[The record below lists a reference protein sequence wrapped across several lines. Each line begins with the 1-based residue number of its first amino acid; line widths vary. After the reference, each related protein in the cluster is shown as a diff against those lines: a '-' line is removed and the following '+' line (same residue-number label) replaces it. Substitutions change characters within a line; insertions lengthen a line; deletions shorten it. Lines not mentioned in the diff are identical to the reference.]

1 MSDYLEITPL
11 GGLGEFGMNCS
22 VLRCGED
29 MILIDA
35 GMTFPGGRLS
45 GGLGVDVI
53 VPDISFLKEH
63 QHKLRAIV
71 LTHGHEDHIG
81 SVSYIIDELAAPIY
95 GSRMTLGLVGQKLKE
110 RKLEN
115 SAELIPIE
123 ARDRLEFGSI
133 SVEPL
138 HVTHSFPDAFC
149 FAISSP
155 VGNIIWT
162 GDFKFDQTPVDRQPS
177 DVTRLAEYG
186 EQGVLALFSDS
197 TNSEVPGVAPS
208 EFTMY
213 EGLGNLFR
221 KAEKKIIVASFAS
234 SIPRIQVI
242 LELAQRVGRKVVP
255 IGRRMVANIRT
266 AVEVGCLE
274 YPEDLVISVGDTK
287 DFPPDQLLILATGS
301 QGEPMAALSRMA
313 VNEFKGIQVEEN
325 DTVILSA
332 RVIPGNEKLISNLVN
347 HFYRRGARVYD
358 SRSAPVHTSGHGL
371 RDDLKLMIN
380 LTRPHFF
387 IPIHGEFR
395 QLKNH
400 ASLAQDQGIPQEN
413 VLIIEN
419 GDNLQLRPDS
429 AQLTDKVTVGR
440 RFIDEGSLGQVH
452 EMVLRDRRFL
462 SEDGFL
468 VVVLRVDR
476 LTGDLIGKPELVSR
490 GFVLT
495 DASAELMEATQE
507 EVSNIVD
514 ETPLEEKQDQEL
526 FNEILRKALKRF
538 LRKKTGKRPIIL
550 PVVIEI

>member
-11 GGLGEFGMNCS
+11 GGVGEFGMNCS

-29 MILIDA
+29 MVLIDA
-35 GMTFPGGRLS
+35 GMTFPGGQG

-63 QHKLRAIV
+63 QHKLKAIL

-81 SVSYIIDELAAPIY
+81 SVSYIIDELPTPIY
-95 GSRMTLGLVGQKLKE
+95 GSRMTLGLVAQKLKE
-110 RKLEN
+110 RKLED

-123 ARDRLEFGSI
+123 ARERLDFGSL

-213 EGLGNLFR
+213 EGLGSLFR
-221 KAEKKIIVASFAS
+221 KADKKIIVASFAS

-255 IGRRMVANIRT
+255 IGRRMIANIRT

-274 YPEDLVISVGDTK
+274 YPQDLVISVGDTQ
-287 DFPPDQLLILATGS
+287 DYPPDQVLILATGS

-313 VNEFKGIQVEEN
+313 VNEFKGIQVEE
-325 DTVILSA
+325 DDMVILSA

-347 HFYRRGARVYD
+347 HFYRRGARIYD

-400 ASLAQDQGIPQEN
+400 ADLAKDQGIPRDN

-419 GDNLQLRPDS
+419 GDNLQLTPDS
-429 AQLTDKVTVGR
+429 ARVTDKVTVGR
-440 RFIDEGSLGQVH
+440 RFIDEGRLGQVH

-476 LTGDLIGKPELVSR
+476 LTGDLIGEPELVSR

-495 DASAELMEATQE
+495 DASTELLEATQE
-507 EVSNIVD
+507 AISGIVR
-514 ETPLEEKQDQEL
+514 ETPIEEKQDQEL
-526 FNEILRKALKRF
+526 FNEILRKGLKRF
-538 LRKKTGKRPIIL
+538 LRKQTGKRPIIL
-550 PVVIEI
+550 PVTIEI